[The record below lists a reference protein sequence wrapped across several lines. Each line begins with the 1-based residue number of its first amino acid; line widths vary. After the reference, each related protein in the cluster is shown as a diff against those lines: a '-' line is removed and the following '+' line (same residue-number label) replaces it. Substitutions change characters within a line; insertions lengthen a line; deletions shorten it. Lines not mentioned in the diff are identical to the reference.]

1 MKLPKKKVKS
11 IFNLS
16 FGKVKLFISKHYNAI
31 LFISSY
37 IIFYLSLE
45 KCLMG
50 EEICGNNMKWIYTKV
65 FEIILSCEII
75 SYLVVKMLFYDLS
88 KLNLIHLI
96 IIFSLFYIYSHRF
109 FFFDHGKYNLIL
121 FLILLFINI
130 IVILL
135 FKAIVFIFKIKSK
148 IHKALKLFLIFFFV
162 LLYNLNFPNFGC
174 SDWEKGL
181 NNTSIDNDEL
191 TYGCKMIIPKY
202 CQYKLFSRFQDYS
215 KMLGVNCSKKKS
227 NYRDIILENSNS
239 PYITKNTKKFGFPLT
254 NKGSIGCLDGLD
266 TDILQTYVVDN
277 LFDLDNNFK
286 NFREPEIIVDFSKDP
301 LGELDIKIKYNE
313 SLSKERKKLENKT
326 IPYSKNLVVIYIDSV
341 SRPESLRQLNKTLSF
356 IEKFISFDGGF
367 NEKYPDEKFH
377 SFQFFKYQSF
387 TGRTAANYPVL
398 YYGNKR
404 EAKNIVRISKYFNEN
419 GYITNYCCDL
429 CKKDNARTLHDLS
442 MDELFDYQMLLCD
455 PNTERYHKPTK
466 KCLYGKID
474 ASYLFDY
481 SERFWR
487 LYPNN
492 RKFSTIILN
501 GAHEGTMEVLKYF
514 DELLYNYF
522 ISLFNDNLFK
532 DTSIFLLSDHGIGLH
547 SIYYMFEFYRLEK
560 ALPMLYIIINDR
572 KNITYQEQYF
582 HLKENQQTVITAY
595 DIYNTINHLLYGDN
609 YKNILNLTDEN
620 PTPKSALGISL
631 LEKIDKKGRK
641 TRNYKNMEYFV
652 CI

>member
-1 MKLPKKKVKS
+1 MKLPKKKEKS

-96 IIFSLFYIYSHRF
+96 IIFSLFYIYSHHF

-135 FKAIVFIFKIKSK
+135 FKAIVFTFKIKNK

-162 LLYNLNFPNFGC
+162 LLYNLNFPNFDC

-191 TYGCKMIIPKY
+191 IYGCKMIIPKY

-387 TGRTAANYPVL
+387 TGRTAANYPIL

-419 GYITNYCCDL
+419 GYITNYL
-429 CKKDNARTLHDLS
+429 IAK
-442 MDELFDYQMLLCD
+442 
-455 PNTERYHKPTK
+455 
-466 KCLYGKID
+466 
-474 ASYLFDY
+474 
-481 SERFWR
+481 
-487 LYPNN
+487 
-492 RKFSTIILN
+492 
-501 GAHEGTMEVLKYF
+501 
-514 DELLYNYF
+514 
-522 ISLFNDNLFK
+522 
-532 DTSIFLLSDHGIGLH
+532 
-547 SIYYMFEFYRLEK
+547 
-560 ALPMLYIIINDR
+560 
-572 KNITYQEQYF
+572 
-582 HLKENQQTVITAY
+582 
-595 DIYNTINHLLYGDN
+595 
-609 YKNILNLTDEN
+609 
-620 PTPKSALGISL
+620 
-631 LEKIDKKGRK
+631 
-641 TRNYKNMEYFV
+641 
-652 CI
+652 